1 MVDIETITITD
12 KFVGFVRYKDGFK
25 LYVGACDSHFVAFN
39 TDKPI
44 RQKKSYAPYRAKIL
58 FVQSLKACDF
68 SKRVK
73 NKSLRR

>member
-44 RQKKSYAPYRAKIL
+44 DKLLERL
-58 FVQSLKACDF
+58 FVFVCG
-68 SKRVK
+68 
-73 NKSLRR
+73 RRGRK